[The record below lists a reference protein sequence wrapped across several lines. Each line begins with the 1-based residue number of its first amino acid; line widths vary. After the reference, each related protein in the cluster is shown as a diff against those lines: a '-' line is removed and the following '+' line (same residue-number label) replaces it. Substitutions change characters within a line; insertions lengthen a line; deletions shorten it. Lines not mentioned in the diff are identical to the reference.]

1 MIEICSLPK
10 AKTKAVA
17 DADTEGIILEKLP
30 ACFTSAV
37 WKQFG
42 FVVTTNQ
49 AGVRTTD
56 RSRVGC
62 RICRRVTDTDS
73 DSLREARAR
82 PKPSPSPSPR
92 PRVGWSDQFLL
103 LFA

>member
-1 MIEICSLPK
+1 MPK

-17 DADTEGIILEKLP
+17 DADTEGIILEKPP

-73 DSLREARAR
+73 DSLREARA
-82 PKPSPSPSPR
+82 SPRPR

>member
-1 MIEICSLPK
+1 MPK

-17 DADTEGIILEKLP
+17 DADTEGIILEKPP

-56 RSRVGC
+56 RPRVGC

-73 DSLREARAR
+73 VSDSLREARPMAM
-82 PKPSPSPSPR
+82 PSPSPR
-92 PRVGWSDQFLL
+92 PSLGLG
-103 LFA
+103 

>member
-1 MIEICSLPK
+1 MPK

-17 DADTEGIILEKLP
+17 DADTEGIILEKPL

-49 AGVRTTD
+49 AGSGRRTGRASVVELLYINLSKVITCNFNYSVN
-56 RSRVGC
+56 RGC
-62 RICRRVTDTDS
+62 
-73 DSLREARAR
+73 
-82 PKPSPSPSPR
+82 
-92 PRVGWSDQFLL
+92 LL
-103 LFA
+103 

>member
-1 MIEICSLPK
+1 MPK

-17 DADTEGIILEKLP
+17 DADTEGIILEKPP

-73 DSLREARAR
+73 VSDSLREARLM
-82 PKPSPSPSPR
+82 PSPR
-92 PRVGWSDQFLL
+92 PSFKVLL
-103 LFA
+103 VYRIQI

>member
-1 MIEICSLPK
+1 MPK

-17 DADTEGIILEKLP
+17 DAALKGWIILEKPP

-82 PKPSPSPSPR
+82 PRPMPSPR
-92 PRVGWSDQFLL
+92 PRPSLGLG
-103 LFA
+103 

>member
-1 MIEICSLPK
+1 MPK

-17 DADTEGIILEKLP
+17 DADTEGIILEKPP

-42 FVVTTNQ
+42 FAVTTNQ

-62 RICRRVTDTDS
+62 RICRRVTDTVTDS
-73 DSLREARAR
+73 DSLREAR
-82 PKPSPSPSPR
+82 PMPSPR
-92 PRVGWSDQFLL
+92 PSFKVLL
-103 LFA
+103 VYRIQI